1 LLVKSTF
8 RKIGDQRRP
17 TGFPERGVLAAAVK
31 GISFPLEREEAV
43 DIWAP
48 GAVVGAEAS
57 KAATVG
63 GAAPDLAFLDGG
75 SMNPSSLQG
84 RNLIRIKERNVNDKS
99 KTRIL
104 GQEVSTYRSKRSSSS
119 AKPPAELFTGEA
131 LAASTAALTKVS

>member
-17 TGFPERGVLAAAVK
+17 TCFPERGVLAAAVE

-84 RNLIRIKERNVNDKS
+84 RKLIRIKKEM
-99 KTRIL
+99 
-104 GQEVSTYRSKRSSSS
+104 
-119 AKPPAELFTGEA
+119 
-131 LAASTAALTKVS
+131 